1 MLKRGDS
8 VPCCAPPQ
16 LASPAGLALCQ
27 GVFAGA
33 RISCCCCVAGSG
45 KVQASVQQQLA
56 ALSSSIKDG
65 LNQTMWDT
73 VHQQG
78 IPMAGSDLQHPADQQ
93 PLALPATGSV
103 SSLSGS
109 SAQQDQQQGGG
120 STVEGL
126 QQLLQLC
133 KLLQG
138 YRVPADV
145 LTSALLLLQHPPSL
159 LWDAC
164 TQLAHQNLLELT
176 AHLDEAEREM
186 LAPLHWPG
194 RGMSASQQHSSRPDQ
209 QPQQQ
214 LVPHSDCCGS
224 SKHRLPWASGMSLP
238 SAAALQEL
246 GISPP
251 PEVRIKLRLKDHI
264 QLHIQTEQT
273 LQRVQATQR
282 ELDTLLGSTPLL
294 QAALTAG
301 GEDGST
307 GSSSSISW
315 EAELALVYLDLAR
328 ARAQVQL
335 LQQYEQR
342 FEHELLQLKEI
353 KGITE
358 DKKQDVQQQVRVLG
372 GGRRRSCKEAAKTA
386 AIVQVLHLRQQLFS
400 IASPRNGTLAAV
412 GPRKPGMQ
420 TLCSPGHSTAACNP
434 HPAPRACGAQRADGS
449 RP

>member
-1 MLKRGDS
+1 MLKHGDS

-16 LASPAGLALCQ
+16 LASPAGLTLCQ

-45 KVQASVQQQLA
+45 KVQQSVQQQLA
-56 ALSSSIKDG
+56 ALSSSIKEG
-65 LNQTMWDT
+65 LNQTMWET
-73 VHQQG
+73 VQQQG
-78 IPMAGSDLQHPADQQ
+78 IPMAESDLQHPADQQ
-93 PLALPATGSV
+93 PLALSATGSV

-109 SAQQDQQQGGG
+109 SAQHDQQQGGD
-120 STVEGL
+120 STFEGL

-133 KLLQG
+133 RLLQG

-145 LTSALLLLQHPPSL
+145 LTHALLLLQHPPSL

-186 LAPLHWPG
+186 LAPLHWPSPA
-194 RGMSASQQHSSRPDQ
+194 MSASQQHSRPDQ

-238 SAAALQEL
+238 SAAALQEM

-294 QAALTAG
+294 QAALSAG
-301 GEDGST
+301 GEDGSM
-307 GSSSSISW
+307 GSSSSW
-315 EAELALVYLDLAR
+315 EAELAWVYLDFAR
-328 ARAQVQL
+328 ARAQVQM

-358 DKKQDVQQQVRVLG
+358 DKKQDVQQQVSVLG
-372 GGRRRSCKEAAKTA
+372 GLRTRSCSAAAKTA
-386 AIVQVLHLRQQLFS
+386 ATVQVLRLRQQLFS
-400 IASPRNGTLAAV
+400 IASPHNGSLAAV
-412 GPRKPGMQ
+412 
-420 TLCSPGHSTAACNP
+420 AASQGCRHFAAGNP
-434 HPAPRACGAQRADGS
+434 HPAPPACGARHADGS

>member
-1 MLKRGDS
+1 
-8 VPCCAPPQ
+8 
-16 LASPAGLALCQ
+16 
-27 GVFAGA
+27 
-33 RISCCCCVAGSG
+33 
-45 KVQASVQQQLA
+45 VQQQLA
-56 ALSSSIKDG
+56 ALSSSIKEG

-73 VHQQG
+73 VQQQG
-78 IPMAGSDLQHPADQQ
+78 IPMAGSDLQDPADQQ
-93 PLALPATGSV
+93 LLALPGIGAV
-103 SSLSGS
+103 SSISGS
-109 SAQQDQQQGGG
+109 STQHQDQQQAG
-120 STVEGL
+120 SSTAEGL

-138 YRVPADV
+138 YRVPPEL

-194 RGMSASQQHSSRPDQ
+194 RAINNTQQHSRSDQ
-209 QPQQQ
+209 HPQQQ
-214 LVPHSDCCGS
+214 LVPAHSDCCGS
-224 SKHRLPWASGMSLP
+224 SKHRLPWASGMALP
-238 SAAALQEL
+238 SAAALQEM

-294 QAALTAG
+294 QQAALAAD
-301 GEDGST
+301 GEDNSSST
-307 GSSSSISW
+307 GSSSGSW
-315 EAELALVYLDLAR
+315 EAELARVYLDLVR

-342 FEHELLQLKEI
+342 FKHELLQLKEI

-358 DKKQDVQQQVRVLG
+358 DKKQDVQQQVRGCWWGCLG
-372 GGRRRSCKEAAKTA
+372 GDGLAVQQPAAW
-386 AIVQVLHLRQQLFS
+386 
-400 IASPRNGTLAAV
+400 
-412 GPRKPGMQ
+412 
-420 TLCSPGHSTAACNP
+420 
-434 HPAPRACGAQRADGS
+434 
-449 RP
+449 